1 VVKKVTASLVQFQF
15 RFRALTDSA
24 PVKAGDAVSWSFNQP
39 VKNKEIAPETYLH
52 LAQKQKFTPFGFL
65 EKKVQTVRNAM
76 VAPDAGNWRL
86 SLTEQTT
93 VTAGKP
99 FADWPQFLNWT
110 PEAAR
115 GRLVT
120 QSPGPLDLDS
130 ELQEEVVL
138 RDYAIGAPED
148 GDEPGQTAY
157 PVTAG
162 HMQLR
167 AIVGPPAEGKALKKS
182 LDDLRKLKKNR
193 PPLFGLMHYE
203 RCRLVLQ
210 PLTTFAAA
218 GPEYLTISPE
228 KVDKAA
234 LIRELF

>member
-1 VVKKVTASLVQFQF
+1 L
-15 RFRALTDSA
+15 
-24 PVKAGDAVSWSFNQP
+24 KAGDAISWSFNQP

-52 LAQKQKFTPFGFL
+52 LAQKQKFAPFGFL
-65 EKKVQTVRNAM
+65 ERKVQTVQNAM
-76 VAPDAGNWRL
+76 VSPDDAGNWRL

-93 VTAGKP
+93 VTPGKP
-99 FADWPQFLNWT
+99 FTDWQRFLNWT
-110 PEAAR
+110 PEAAL
-115 GRLVT
+115 GRLVL
-120 QSPGPLDLDS
+120 QSPGPLDLDT
-130 ELQEEVVL
+130 ELQEEIVL
-138 RDYAIGAPED
+138 RDYAVGGSED

-167 AIVGPPAEGKALKKS
+167 AIVGPPAEGKALKKN

-210 PLTTFAAA
+210 PLTTFPAA
-218 GPEYLTISPE
+218 GPEYLTISPGT
-228 KVDKAA
+228 VDKAA